1 MRSGWK
7 SRACAWRGAVQQI
20 PQISVHDLARERP
33 QVQVVDVRRRAEW
46 DEGHI
51 EGAKLMPLG
60 QLESMLGELRRDL
73 PIAVHCKSGYRSA
86 IGCSLI
92 QRAWF
97 EKVWNVIG
105 GFDSWLAC
113 GLPEAIA

>member
-1 MRSGWK
+1 MP
-7 SRACAWRGAVQQI
+7 AWRGAVQQI

-60 QLESMLGELRRDL
+60 RLESMLGELRRDV
-73 PIAVHCKSGYRSA
+73 PVAVHCQSGYRSA
-86 IGCSLI
+86 VGCSLI
-92 QRAWF
+92 QRAGF
-97 EKVWNVIG
+97 ENVRNVTG
-105 GFDSWLAC
+105 GFAAWRAC
-113 GLPEAIA
+113 GLPEVSGEAVSLDR